1 MKVIVC
7 GAGQVGS
14 SIARYLSQEGNDVT
28 VIDHQPELTRKISE
42 TLDVK
47 AVTGYAS
54 HPAVLEM
61 AGANDAELLVAVTY
75 SDEVNMVACQ
85 VGHLFNIT
93 TKIARIRQQGYLD
106 AKWSDLYT
114 RDSFPIDV
122 VISPEREVAKA
133 IARRLDVPGAFDLIS
148 LAGDKVKLAGVRL
161 GENCPVIKTPLRQL
175 TQLFP
180 DLNVVIVVVA
190 RGQRTF
196 IPGAD
201 DQLEVGDEIYFVVDS
216 RHLERAMAAFGHEE
230 NLARRIVIFGGG
242 NIGEFLACQVEQEH
256 PSVNLKV
263 VERDRGRAEM
273 VARALRHSV
282 VLQGDV
288 LDAEIMEQA
297 NVAAAETVIA
307 VTNDDETNILAS
319 LLAKRQGSKR
329 AITLVNSDTYAPLI
343 PSLGVD
349 ALVGPRSITVSSIL
363 AYVRRGRIHSVHTLR
378 DGFGELIEAEAIE
391 TSSLVGRPLREVGLP
406 DEVIVGAVVR
416 GDQVIMPRGST
427 IIEKGDR
434 VVIFAEADTVR
445 QVEKMFSVR
454 LEYF

>member
-1 MKVIVC
+1 
-7 GAGQVGS
+7 
-14 SIARYLSQEGNDVT
+14 
-28 VIDHQPELTRKISE
+28 
-42 TLDVK
+42 
-47 AVTGYAS
+47 
-54 HPAVLEM
+54 
-61 AGANDAELLVAVTY
+61 
-75 SDEVNMVACQ
+75 
-85 VGHLFNIT
+85 
-93 TKIARIRQQGYLD
+93 
-106 AKWSDLYT
+106 
-114 RDSFPIDV
+114 
-122 VISPEREVAKA
+122 
-133 IARRLDVPGAFDLIS
+133 VPGAFEMIS
-148 LAGDKVKLAGVRL
+148 LVDDKVKLAGVRI

-180 DLNVVIVVVA
+180 DLNVVIVGVVH
-190 RGQRTF
+190 GERTF
-196 IPGAD
+196 VPGGD

-230 NLARRIVIFGGG
+230 HLARRIVIFGGG

-263 VERDRGRAEM
+263 VERDRGRAET
-273 VARALRHSV
+273 VARALRRSV

-288 LDAEIMEQA
+288 LDAEILDQS

-319 LLAKRQGSKR
+319 LLAKRKGSKR
-329 AITLVNSDTYAPLI
+329 AITLVNSETYAPLL

-349 ALVGPRSITVSSIL
+349 ALVGPRGITVSSIL

-391 TSSLVGRPLREVGLP
+391 TSSLVGRPLKEVDLP

-427 IIEKGDR
+427 IVEKGDR
-434 VVIFAEADTVR
+434 VVIFAESDAVR
-445 QVEKMFSVR
+445 SVEKMFSVR